1 MYSIAQS
8 NPSFEIWLYY
18 HFYEKK
24 PNADEVAQ
32 YNTFKEYVGKQITGG
47 FDYEKDPVQIEK
59 AIINSKANTSR
70 DAKGNLTLY
79 STEVYQLADK
89 IVALSHKDLNTL
101 KRMM

>member
-1 MYSIAQS
+1 LYSIAQS

-32 YNTFKEYVGKQITGG
+32 YNT
-47 FDYEKDPVQIEK
+47 
-59 AIINSKANTSR
+59 SR
-70 DAKGNLTLY
+70 DEKGNLTLY